1 MHSPTVRIQADDF
14 DLLAEQR
21 ELLAQRPG
29 TGAIVSFVGLV
40 RGVSQGQALSAM
52 TIEHYPRMTEAVIQA
67 VINETIERFDIH
79 AARVVHR
86 VGRLNAGENIVLV
99 LIAAP
104 HRGPAFEACEF
115 LMDHLKTQAPFWKK
129 EHRADGDYWVEAR
142 LEDAQ
147 ALARWTAF
155 NQPLT
160 PPPAFSSPVTLKPT

>member
-21 ELLAQRPG
+21 ELLAQHPA
-29 TGAIVSFVGLV
+29 TGAVVSFVGLV

-67 VINETIERFDIH
+67 MINETMERFDIH

-86 VGRLNAGENIVLV
+86 VGCLKAGENIVLV

-129 EHRADGDYWVEAR
+129 EHRADGDHWVEAR
-142 LEDAQ
+142 LEDDQ
-147 ALARWTAF
+147 ALARWSSF
-155 NQPLT
+155 NEPLIQS
-160 PPPAFSSPVTLKPT
+160 PAFSSPVTLKPT